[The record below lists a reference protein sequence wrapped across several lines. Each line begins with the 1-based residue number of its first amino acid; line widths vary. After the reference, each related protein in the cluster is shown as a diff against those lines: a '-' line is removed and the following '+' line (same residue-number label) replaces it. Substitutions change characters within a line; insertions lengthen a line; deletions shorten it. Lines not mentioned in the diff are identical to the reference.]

1 MGTGNDAIRNI
12 LGTGD
17 ALSSELRRMEEARGG
32 WLKNLHSS
40 YGIGAELGKLADAA
54 RSSWIAEHSASFHLV
69 KQWQDQQE
77 LTRRMLDPIADIRK
91 HFEYDAGLSQLV
103 GSLGSISQAGNHVAR
118 VYGETNQ
125 LARVIDGLQHGM
137 QASLQQARESLAT
150 TSAAGQINQLMKS
163 FQNVHKH
170 WEIPKELVQ
179 TVGAVN
185 ALYESIG
192 NITLPV
198 IDWPSAATLA
208 KLLGDDGI
216 RAQLAALGIDDD
228 GTLHEESSELT
239 EKERGIG
246 LSRRS
251 LELMALLSFIA
262 AFLIPYLQELSSDKW
277 QGKTDIELATH
288 RQFLE
293 IQEKQLSAL
302 SKLVETSFLKELRR
316 AVDRFVVGDRV
327 TTVRIAPEHGS
338 TILGKLL
345 PREVVEPIAERGKW
359 LQIEYYDWPR
369 QAYQTGWSLKKYFK
383 RVPAN
388 YSSSNALGPE
398 GTNS

>member
-1 MGTGNDAIRNI
+1 
-12 LGTGD
+12 
-17 ALSSELRRMEEARGG
+17 
-32 WLKNLHSS
+32 
-40 YGIGAELGKLADAA
+40 
-54 RSSWIAEHSASFHLV
+54 
-69 KQWQDQQE
+69 
-77 LTRRMLDPIADIRK
+77 
-91 HFEYDAGLSQLV
+91 
-103 GSLGSISQAGNHVAR
+103 
-118 VYGETNQ
+118 
-125 LARVIDGLQHGM
+125 
-137 QASLQQARESLAT
+137 
-150 TSAAGQINQLMKS
+150 
-163 FQNVHKH
+163 
-170 WEIPKELVQ
+170 
-179 TVGAVN
+179 
-185 ALYESIG
+185 
-192 NITLPV
+192 
-198 IDWPSAATLA
+198 
-208 KLLGDDGI
+208 
-216 RAQLAALGIDDD
+216 
-228 GTLHEESSELT
+228 
-239 EKERGIG
+239 
-246 LSRRS
+246 
-251 LELMALLSFIA
+251 MALLSFIA

-398 GTNS
+398 GTNSQSDGIAQQNKNFEVPNTAEAVRIDDAMTYLMASPRNAERLNRAIESIEADKGTRRELIEE